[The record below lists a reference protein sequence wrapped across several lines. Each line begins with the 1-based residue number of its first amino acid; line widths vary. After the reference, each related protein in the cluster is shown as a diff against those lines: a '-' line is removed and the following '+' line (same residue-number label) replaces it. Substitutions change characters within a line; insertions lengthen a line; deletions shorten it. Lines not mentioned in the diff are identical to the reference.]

1 LTNHCLIKIAIN
13 FAKLKKIGYTVE
25 CLNPIFFMN
34 PFNITD
40 IFNSIVALNSE
51 TLEAFYDSLYEN
63 FQLLKKEKDIDNL
76 KVLRNRIV

>member
-1 LTNHCLIKIAIN
+1 
-13 FAKLKKIGYTVE
+13 
-25 CLNPIFFMN
+25 MN